1 VTTAPAP
8 APASAPAPAPTRT
21 AVTTTL
27 TTPDGPFTVVVGT
40 DGAVL
45 ASGWTADP
53 GALVALVHPELR
65 PARVTPVPDDDPGVN
80 QAVTAVRGYYAGD
93 VRAID
98 AVPVR
103 QVSGPYR
110 AHAWDVLR
118 SVEPGEPVTYTRYAE
133 LSGRPAAVRAAAG
146 ACAMNAAAL
155 FVPCHRVLR
164 TDGSLGGFRYGL
176 DVKRSLLERESRA
189 TGARAPRG

>member
-1 VTTAPAP
+1 M
-8 APASAPAPAPTRT
+8 SAL
-21 AVTTTL
+21 TTTL
-27 TTPDGPFTVVVGT
+27 STPDGPFTVVVDPDGT
-40 DGAVL
+40 VL
-45 ASGWTADP
+45 ASGWTTDAES
-53 GALVALVHPELR
+53 LVGLVHPDVR
-65 PARVTPVPDDDPGVN
+65 PAATTPVPDDDP
-80 QAVTAVRGYYAGD
+80 AVAPAAAAVRAYYAGD

-103 QVSGPYR
+103 QVSGSYR

-118 SVEPGEPVTYTRYAE
+118 TVDAGDPVTYTRYAE

-176 DVKRSLLERESRA
+176 DVKRSLLAHE
-189 TGARAPRG
+189 ARHAG

>member
-1 VTTAPAP
+1 MTTAPAP
-8 APASAPAPAPTRT
+8 TTTTTAGTSP

-27 TTPDGPFTVVVGT
+27 TTPDGPFTVVVDAG
-40 DGAVL
+40 GAVL
-45 ASGWTADP
+45 ASGWTDEPAD
-53 GALVALVHPELR
+53 LVALVHPCLR
-65 PARVTPVPDDDPGVN
+65 PATVSPVPDDDP
-80 QAVTAVRGYYAGD
+80 AVATTVAAVRAYYAGD

-103 QVSGPYR
+103 QASGPYR

-118 SVEPGEPVTYTRYAE
+118 TVEPGDPVTYTRYAE

-176 DVKRSLLERESRA
+176 DVKRSLLDREARA
-189 TGARAPRG
+189 TVTAPAR